1 MVKTNGK
8 AVVRANVDHLSII
21 RAVRH
26 VATTL
31 ADLETSTDDSC
42 APEILRMLSSRIVYG
57 LLAAAAGEPDEADE
71 PRHIDI
77 ARTVRTFACLYGQ
90 LSDDSE
96 ADTLDR
102 LRSCEQAVT
111 VALERLYTPAEVADA
126 RCLYAASVVMA
137 VVEADHRAAELPEPP
152 EPDLSSLSE
161 DDEGTDYV
169 PPEPGWW
176 LLEGLVQP
184 RGTKPEQGS

>member
-42 APEILRMLSSRIVYG
+42 APEILRMVSSRGVYA
-57 LLAAAAGEPDEADE
+57 LLAAAAGEPDEDE
-71 PRHIDI
+71 PRHLDI
-77 ARTVRTFACLYGQ
+77 ARTARTFGCLYGQ

-96 ADTLDR
+96 AETLDK
-102 LRSCEQAVT
+102 LRSCEHAVT
-111 VALERLYTPAEVADA
+111 AALELLYPPAEVADA

-137 VVEADHRAAELPEPP
+137 LVEADQRAAELPEPP

-161 DDEGTDYV
+161 DDEVTDYV